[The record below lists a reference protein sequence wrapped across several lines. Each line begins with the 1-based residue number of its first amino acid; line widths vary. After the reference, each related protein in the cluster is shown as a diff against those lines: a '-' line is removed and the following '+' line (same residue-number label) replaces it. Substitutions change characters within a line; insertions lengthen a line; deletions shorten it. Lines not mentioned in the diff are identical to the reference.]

1 MVSLNR
7 ARVGRGIKGTDN
19 VSWCPFLTGPSHL
32 QSHSRMSPLCSA
44 LSTCKGHQN
53 QILPEWDADEG
64 VWSDVGAWQ
73 GTSSWPVEL
82 PEEKGTGVCRAGE
95 QVARRQASGVVR
107 TSQADGASRVHR
119 SPKLE
124 CPWQTLAL

>member
-7 ARVGRGIKGTDN
+7 ARVGRGVKGTDS
-19 VSWCPFLTGPSHL
+19 VSWCPLTGPSRL

-44 LSTCKGHQN
+44 LSTCEGHQS

-64 VWSDVGAWQ
+64 VWSDVRAWQ
-73 GTSSWPVEL
+73 GASSWPVEL
-82 PEEKGTGVCRAGE
+82 PEEKGAGARRPVE
-95 QVARRQASGVVR
+95 QVAKRQASRVVR
-107 TSQADGASRVHR
+107 ASQADGASRVHR

-124 CPWQTLAL
+124 CLWQTLAL